1 MRVWYLRG
9 VRVCCRYGVLYSTLR
24 PGKYLWLTW
33 VLRPMPHSSA
43 LVSLNFDL
51 LLILTFHNPLPL
63 PVVSGSPGGSYVARD
78 GGACACINSP
88 GVQNTETNGDGTP
101 ICSCQAGWAISADR
115 SGCIPPC
122 PANNFGQPG
131 SCTTCPPLSTS
142 PSGST
147 SRGSC
152 TCVSNSVSNGVPN
165 GSGTPNCFCSAGFSP
180 SSDGSSCLSNCPID
194 TFGTPGSIC
203 TACPTLST
211 APENTFFGEGCTCV
225 AGSSLVD
232 GSCVRKGGSQQTAT
246 GCQVCGTG
254 TNPLVTPCVCF
265 DPTTLSTD
273 ANGNCYSF
281 PVNTYAENG
290 SCTACPRSRLVAPL
304 THNSVFASMEVT
316 IAQTTPME
324 VHIVHVRIQ

>member
-78 GGACACINSP
+78 GGAWCEFFLLCEGQTANWFLTDSACINSP

-131 SCTTCPPLSTS
+131 SCTTCPP
-142 PSGST
+142 
-147 SRGSC
+147 C
-152 TCVSNSVSNGVPN
+152 
-165 GSGTPNCFCSAGFSP
+165 A
-180 SSDGSSCLSNCPID
+180 
-194 TFGTPGSIC
+194 
-203 TACPTLST
+203 
-211 APENTFFGEGCTCV
+211 
-225 AGSSLVD
+225 
-232 GSCVRKGGSQQTAT
+232 
-246 GCQVCGTG
+246 
-254 TNPLVTPCVCF
+254 
-265 DPTTLSTD
+265 
-273 ANGNCYSF
+273 SF
-281 PVNTYAENG
+281 YIG
-290 SCTACPRSRLVAPL
+290 D
-304 THNSVFASMEVT
+304 F
-316 IAQTTPME
+316 
-324 VHIVHVRIQ
+324 